1 MRKLL
6 ACVLSLTLLHVSM
19 VQAAVRGKSARY
31 SGGTIAAYK
40 DAVNGK
46 WDLEE
51 TQMVFTPDKK
61 EWTKLTVPYDKVES
75 LEFGQKVG
83 RRVGAA
89 LAGAM
94 IVSPVFLL
102 FLFSHK
108 KKHFLTIGFKD
119 SDGKP
124 QGAVFELAKGI
135 VPESLQFLET
145 KTGKKVEYETDEA
158 RKSVGKEKP

>member
-1 MRKLL
+1 MRKAL
-6 ACVLSLTLLHVSM
+6 ACAIVLSLLNVS
-19 VQAAVRGKSARY
+19 VSLAAGRGKSARY
-31 SGGTIAAYK
+31 SGGTVAEFK
-40 DAVNGK
+40 DVVGGK
-46 WDLEE
+46 WDLEDV
-51 TQMVFTPDKK
+51 QIIFTPEKK
-61 EWTKLTVPYDKVES
+61 ELPKLIIPYEKIET

-119 SDGKP
+119 TDGRP

-135 VPESLQFLET
+135 VAESIGILET

-158 RKSVGKEKP
+158 RKSVEKEKK